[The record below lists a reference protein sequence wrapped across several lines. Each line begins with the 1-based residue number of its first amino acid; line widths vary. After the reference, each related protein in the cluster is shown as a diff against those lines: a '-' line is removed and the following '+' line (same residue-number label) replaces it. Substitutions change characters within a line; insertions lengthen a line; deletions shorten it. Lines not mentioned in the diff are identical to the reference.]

1 MRLTVDQVGRI
12 GHASVALDGI
22 TVLVGANNTGK
33 SSLGRALFALLE
45 SFHDFSGE
53 KYRQTRRSV
62 RNRLRSFLTSE
73 ASDRDRSYVLAIH
86 VADDLSDALLS
97 ADRAGRGGF
106 SAERVADIFAGYV
119 FDASTLRFSSG
130 QWDEADLRNLMEKI
144 HDPQQT
150 ADVRERVTRLLSL
163 TDDDFASRFVSTTF
177 SDIFDGQVTNL
188 VTGAVESRI
197 DLMGDAE
204 ETLAEATIARN
215 GNTRAVAHPD
225 KLGQA
230 IMLDDPRVAD
240 DVFGHGAMGP
250 GSRIRSVSGSYGY
263 ERRAWQRLADERAE
277 RIHDIG
283 LSPDSDST
291 VADLI
296 LSQQDVDAALRKFDA
311 AYSGK
316 IARGEMNSTVLS
328 DTAPVKEPIHL
339 ANASMGSKAMM
350 LVRYLFEESK
360 LHDGDFLILDEPEIH
375 LHPHWQITYARF
387 IVTMA
392 KQFGV
397 RMLIATHSP
406 YFLQAL
412 VDYSRL
418 YGFGEQTS
426 VYSSTIQQD
435 ETISFDREDAA
446 GIARV
451 FEDMAAPFIQLE
463 REIANGLIGADD
475 ADR

>member
-12 GHASVALDGI
+12 GHASVELEGI

-45 SFHDFSGE
+45 SFHDFAEE
-53 KYRQTRRSV
+53 KYLQTRRSV
-62 RNRLRSFLTSE
+62 RNRLRSFLTAE
-73 ASDRDRSYVLAIH
+73 VSDRDRSYVLAIH
-86 VADDLSDALLS
+86 VADAL
-97 ADRAGRGGF
+97 ADRLLAVDRNDWGRL
-106 SAERVADIFAGYV
+106 SAERVAGIFADYAM
-119 FDASTLRFSSG
+119 DTSSPRFSYE
-130 QWDEADLRNLMEKI
+130 QWDETDLRNLLEKI
-144 HDPQQT
+144 HDPQRT
-150 ADVRERVTRLLSL
+150 ADVRERVVRLLAL
-163 TDDDFASRFVSTTF
+163 TDDDFAARFVSTTF
-177 SDIFDGQVTNL
+177 SEMFDGQVTNL
-188 VTGAVESRI
+188 VTGATESRI
-197 DLMGDAE
+197 GLVDHNDE
-204 ETLAEATIARN
+204 VLAEAVIARN
-215 GNTRAVAHPD
+215 GNARAAAQSD
-225 KLGQA
+225 RLGRA
-230 IMLDDPRVAD
+230 IMLDDPRIAD
-240 DVFGHGAMGP
+240 DVFGQGSMGP
-250 GSRIRSVSGSYGY
+250 GTRLKPPVGSYDY
-263 ERRAWQRLADERAE
+263 ERRAWQRLADGRPEHS
-277 RIHDIG
+277 HDIG

-296 LSQQDVDAALRKFDA
+296 LSQQDVDAALRRFDT
-311 AYSGK
+311 AYSGR

-418 YGFGEQTS
+418 YGFSEQTS
-426 VYSSTIQQD
+426 VYSSAVQQD
-435 ETISFDREDAA
+435 GTISFERKDAA
-446 GIARV
+446 GIAGI

-463 REIANGLIGADD
+463 REIADRLTGADD

>member
-12 GHASVALDGI
+12 GHASVMLNGI
-22 TVLVGANNTGK
+22 TVLAGANNTGK

-73 ASDRDRSYVLAIH
+73 SSDRDRSYFLAAD
-86 VADDLSDALLS
+86 VADALTDALLS
-97 ADRAGRGGF
+97 ANCAGNGAF
-106 SAERVADIFAGYV
+106 SAKRVADIFESYV
-119 FDASTLRFSSG
+119 FDVSLLRFSRE
-130 QWDEADLRNLMEKI
+130 QWDEADLQNLMEKI
-144 HDPQQT
+144 HDSQRT
-150 ADVRERVTRLLSL
+150 VDVRERVTRLLSL
-163 TDDDFASRFVSTTF
+163 TDDDFASRFVSEIF
-177 SDIFDGQVTNL
+177 SDMFDGQVTNL
-188 VTGAVESRI
+188 VTGAAESYI
-197 DLMGDAE
+197 GLTGDGE
-204 ETLAEATIARN
+204 ETLAEATITRN
-215 GNTRAVAHPD
+215 GGARATAQPD

-230 IMLDDPRVAD
+230 ILLDDPRIAD

-250 GSRIRSVSGSYGY
+250 GFRIRSVPGSYGY
-263 ERRAWQRLADERAE
+263 EKRAWQRLVDKRTEYSY
-277 RIHDIG
+277 DIG
-283 LSPDSDST
+283 LSSNSDST
-291 VADLI
+291 VADRI
-296 LSQQDVDAALRKFDA
+296 LSQQDVDAALQKFDA
-311 AYSGK
+311 AYPGK

-328 DTAPVKEPIHL
+328 DTAPVKEPIRL

-360 LHDGDFLILDEPEIH
+360 LHDGDILVLDEPEIH

-406 YFLQAL
+406 YFMQAL
-412 VDYSRL
+412 MDYSQL
-418 YGFGEQTS
+418 YGFSEQTS

-435 ETISFDREDAA
+435 ETIAFKHEDAA
-446 GIARV
+446 GVARI
-451 FEDMAAPFIQLE
+451 FEDMADPFIQLE
-463 REIANGLIGADD
+463 QEIADSLIGTND
-475 ADR
+475 ADC